1 MRLLNWTFALLAT
14 IGLCS
19 NRADAVD
26 TEHWGRLADTVFHQL
41 TKSEGLL
48 SPFVTSI
55 AEDSEG
61 FLWLGTQD
69 GLGRWDG
76 YRFRNYQ
83 PNPKVPGSL
92 PSSNIS
98 VLHLDA
104 RGHLWIGSDGDGLA
118 RYDPDQDRF
127 ISYPTGP
134 GGLSSVE
141 IQGITDDGTGGVWVA
156 TYGGLDR
163 VDADRGVIDH
173 LYHDDRDPDSL
184 PDNFVNSVL
193 RDRQG
198 RLWIGTQTGFFRRDG
213 DTARLVP
220 VPLPQ
225 FEKGTT
231 RVWSLFE
238 DSRGRIWIGTNRG
251 GYLVDPD
258 TDIPQVLSD
267 SDPTAPP
274 LQTETIRTITEAS
287 GEIWLGTYGYGI
299 VAIDSTTL
307 ATRHIRHDPT
317 RPTSLAY
324 DTIWALYRDRA
335 GSVWTGTSRG
345 LGRHDPRQDAI
356 LTLFGVENRK
366 NGVSDGDVLSV
377 LPMPDGRIWL
387 GLGANGIDI
396 IDPRTGKV
404 DWLRSKADRER
415 GVLPMTLVWSLAASS
430 DHVYAATNNGLFRN
444 TPPDENILRI
454 PSPLHGDGAS
464 LAALFVDA
472 ETLWIGSTG
481 DGLWTLPLE
490 AVVGTPATR
499 FAGSDR
505 LTDPRITVIERG
517 AGGSIWVGT
526 QNGLNFL
533 DPASGEVTRVAL
545 APSDSSA
552 PFAGFVSTIMT
563 DRQGRLWVGMQGNGI
578 AILDQGGGHP
588 LLRQLGAEDGLPN
601 LNIDK
606 LLQDRSGAVWASTDD
621 GLAVIDPA
629 TFSVRTLRQ
638 AEGVEI
644 TSYWINSGAET
655 PEGEL
660 LFGGTGGLTVV
671 RPDLLTDWRYRPS
684 VVVTD
689 AHVGGKSVPS
699 SHFNRTGSIEP
710 LIVTPEANSF
720 SVEFAALDYS
730 APERNRYAYRL
741 DGYDPDWIE
750 TDAAHRLAAYT
761 NLPPGDYHL
770 RLRGS
775 NRDGV
780 WTETAPALAIRVLP
794 SWYQMLWFRL
804 VIGCVALVLVAAV
817 VQART
822 SYLRKRHREL
832 ERQVADRT
840 AELRASQHQLE
851 QIAYSDTLTA
861 LPNRR
866 MFTEDFR
873 KLAAQARRQ
882 GGGFALLLIDLDGFK
897 GVNDTLGHDAGDALL
912 IEVASRLLA
921 AVRET
926 DRVARLGG
934 DEFAVLLPASQARSD
949 VDMVCQRIV
958 EDTAMPVVI
967 NGATI
972 RISASIGV
980 ALFPE
985 HGETQG
991 AINKSA
997 DLALY
1002 DAKRSGRNTWRWYD
1016 ATMIKDAATIK

>member
-1 MRLLNWTFALLAT
+1 MRIFNWAFAFIAA
-14 IGLCS
+14 IGIFS
-19 NRADAVD
+19 TRANAVD
-26 TEHWGRLADTVFHQL
+26 TAHWNGLADTVFQQL
-41 TKSEGLL
+41 TKNEGLP
-48 SPFVTSI
+48 SPFVTTI
-55 AEDSEG
+55 AEDSDD

-76 YRFRNYQ
+76 YRFRSYR
-83 PNPKVPGSL
+83 PNPKIPGSL

-104 RGHLWIGSDGDGLA
+104 GGHLWIGSDGDGLA
-118 RYDPDQDRF
+118 RYDRDQDRF
-127 ISYPTGP
+127 INYQTGP

-173 LYHDDRDPDSL
+173 LYHDDKDPDSL

-198 RLWIGTQTGFFRRDG
+198 RLWIGTQTGFFHRDG
-213 DTARLVP
+213 DAARLVP
-220 VPLPQ
+220 VPIPQ
-225 FEKGTT
+225 LEKGAT
-231 RVWSLFE
+231 RVWTLFE
-238 DSRGRIWIGTNRG
+238 DSHGRIWIGTNRG
-251 GYLVDPD
+251 AYLVDPG
-258 TDIPQVLSD
+258 TDIPQALSD

-274 LQTETIRTITEAS
+274 LQTESIRSITEAG

-299 VAIDSTTL
+299 VAFDSTTL

-317 RPTSLAY
+317 NPTSLAD

-335 GSVWTGTSRG
+335 GLIWTGTSRG
-345 LGRHDPRQDAI
+345 LGRHNPPQDAI

-366 NGVSDGDVLSV
+366 NGVSDGDVHAV
-377 LPMPDGRIWL
+377 LPMPDGHVWL

-396 IDPRTGKV
+396 IDPRTGRV
-404 DWLRSKADRER
+404 DWLRSRVDREP
-415 GVLPMTLVWSLAASS
+415 GALLMTLVWALAVAS
-430 DHVYAATNNGLFRN
+430 DHVYAASNNGLFRN
-444 TPPDENILRI
+444 TPPDESVLRI
-454 PSPLHGDGAS
+454 PSPLHGDGAN
-464 LAALFVDA
+464 LAALFADA
-472 ETLWIGSTG
+472 KTLWIGSTG
-481 DGLWTLPLE
+481 DGLWTLPLD
-490 AVVGTPATR
+490 AAVGTPATR

-505 LTDPRITVIERG
+505 LSDPRISVIEPGPGG
-517 AGGSIWVGT
+517 AIWIGT
-526 QNGLNFL
+526 WNGLNL
-533 DPASGEVTRVAL
+533 IDPASGEVVRVAL

-552 PFAGFVSTIMT
+552 PFAGFVGTIMT

-578 AILDQGGGHP
+578 AILDQSNGHP
-588 LLRQLGAEDGLPN
+588 VLRQLGAEDGLPN

-606 LLQDRSGAVWASTDD
+606 QLQDRSGMVWASTDD

-629 TFSVRTLRQ
+629 TFSVRVLHQ

-644 TSYWINSGAET
+644 NSYWINSGAET

-671 RPDLLTDWRYRPS
+671 RPDRLADWHYRPS

-699 SHFNRTGSIEP
+699 SHFNKTGSIEP
-710 LIVTPEANSF
+710 LVIAPEANSF
-720 SVEFAALDYS
+720 SVEFTALDYS
-730 APERNRYAYRL
+730 APERNHYAYRL
-741 DGYDPDWIE
+741 DGYDRDWIE
-750 TDAAHRLAAYT
+750 TDATHRLAAYT
-761 NLPPGDYHL
+761 NLPPGRYHL

-780 WTETAPALAIRVLP
+780 WTETTPVLAIRVLP
-794 SWYQMLWFRL
+794 SWYQMFWFRL
-804 VIGCVALVLVAAV
+804 VIGCVALLLVGAV

-832 ERQVADRT
+832 EQQVADRT

-897 GVNDTLGHDAGDALL
+897 EVNDTLGHDAGDALL

-926 DRVARLGG
+926 DRVSRLGG
-934 DEFAVLLPASQARSD
+934 DEFAILIPDSQARSE
-949 VDMVCQRIV
+949 VDMVCQRIIEV
-958 EDTAMPVVI
+958 TAAPVVV

-972 RISASIGV
+972 RVSASIGV
-980 ALFPE
+980 AIFPE

-991 AINKSA
+991 AVNKSA

-1016 ATMIKDAATIK
+1016 AALIK